1 MQEAS
6 TRDVAADTG
15 IPKSNLARWKKQS
28 SDILHFEGTM
38 KRFHLH
44 GAGRPVMIPN
54 ADGLEAFMHKRRDA
68 ELALTCTHLVNY
80 LKRNHKPWL
89 EQYLSDRQ
97 SGYKS
102 LLKLLQQFC
111 AHHGFTRQKPAKSK
125 QTQEQLEKVRQEFA
139 QDFNVAFSGF
149 SPSVIINV
157 DETGMRYDMPPHA
170 IWSVKGG
177 SSKISSGEKHSY
189 RMTAVLPVRANGEK
203 LPILFILR
211 GEPGGRIETGEFE
224 TYPIGHYYAVQE
236 SAWMDARPTQ
246 PVLPAIPHLPTQIP
260 DGRVRLKRAALVVA
274 ANGRHPNDQFDSDS
288 ICESANSAN
297 SHNNLWVTAMESSRT
312 DSATKPGPI
321 THQDTASLW
330 DDDDSNARGSGSS
343 YNRGDSFMSGS
354 NGGGGSFNYS
364 SEHIGDVSPF
374 AFGTPAPDSGKN
386 SITL

>member
-1 MQEAS
+1 
-6 TRDVAADTG
+6 
-15 IPKSNLARWKKQS
+15 
-28 SDILHFEGTM
+28 
-38 KRFHLH
+38 
-44 GAGRPVMIPN
+44 MIPN
-54 ADGLEAFMHKRRDA
+54 ADGLEAFMYKRRDA

-89 EQYLSDRQ
+89 EQYLSDRW

-111 AHHGFTRQKPAKSK
+111 ARHGFTRQKPAKSK

-157 DETGMRYDMPPHA
+157 DETGMTYDMPPHA

-189 RMTAVLPVRANGEK
+189 RMTAVLSVRANGEK

-236 SAWMDARPTQ
+236 SAWMDARVWAFYVRNLLSPRLDELFFFFWTTSIHVSKEGRSQARRVAVSWLQSLRTQ
-246 PVLPAIPHLPTQIP
+246 QVW
-260 DGRVRLKRAALVVA
+260 
-274 ANGRHPNDQFDSDS
+274 S
-288 ICESANSAN
+288 
-297 SHNNLWVTAMESSRT
+297 SHWTLELWHR
-312 DSATKPGPI
+312 
-321 THQDTASLW
+321 
-330 DDDDSNARGSGSS
+330 
-343 YNRGDSFMSGS
+343 
-354 NGGGGSFNYS
+354 
-364 SEHIGDVSPF
+364 
-374 AFGTPAPDSGKN
+374 
-386 SITL
+386 

>member
-1 MQEAS
+1 MIVKMQEAS

-89 EQYLSDRQ
+89 EQYLSDHR

-157 DETGMRYDMPPHA
+157 DETGMSYDMPPHA

-189 RMTAVLPVRANGEK
+189 RMTAVLSVRANGEK

-211 GEPGGRIETGEFE
+211 GSPVAALKLASLR
-224 TYPIGHYYAVQE
+224 PI
-236 SAWMDARPTQ
+236 
-246 PVLPAIPHLPTQIP
+246 
-260 DGRVRLKRAALVVA
+260 RLVTTMLFKRA
-274 ANGRHPNDQFDSDS
+274 
-288 ICESANSAN
+288 
-297 SHNNLWVTAMESSRT
+297 
-312 DSATKPGPI
+312 PGWMP
-321 THQDTASLW
+321 
-330 DDDDSNARGSGSS
+330 GSGHST
-343 YNRGDSFMSGS
+343 
-354 NGGGGSFNYS
+354 
-364 SEHIGDVSPF
+364 
-374 AFGTPAPDSGKN
+374 FGTY
-386 SITL
+386 